1 MRAAKLTAGL
11 LLIMVCVACTAPQEP
26 SLKDALE
33 ETGWKEEATLSGA
46 ESEIS
51 SVSPPCEQL
60 FRLLD
65 RNDGKDTVSGFR
77 NEERDSYLLIRDW
90 PAGRNLPGAVL
101 DAAKACPRMEMG
113 YDSTL
118 LVYTVKIVGEQR
130 HETRLLL
137 SVREDAGEK
146 VTEML
151 VSASTGQGENRL
163 IRVMNPTG
171 ITGPEEDAADLAALR

>member
-1 MRAAKLTAGL
+1 MNAAKFTAGL
-11 LLIMVCVACTAPQEP
+11 LLILCAACAAPQEP
-26 SLKDALE
+26 SLEEALE
-33 ETGWKEEATLSGA
+33 EAGWKKEATLSGA

-65 RNDGKDTVSGFR
+65 RSNDKDSVSGFR
-77 NEERDSYLLIRDW
+77 NEKRDSYLLIRDF

-101 DAAKACPRMEMG
+101 DAAAACPRMEMG
-113 YDSTL
+113 YDSTV
-118 LVYTVKIVGEQR
+118 LVYTIKVVGEWQN
-130 HETRLLL
+130 ETRLLL
-137 SVREDAGEK
+137 SVREGVGEK
-146 VTEML
+146 INEML